1 MVVIVL
7 MAIGIHSCQA
17 SQAENAL
24 KDYNAQVNSLISAS
38 DTTGSQLLDDPRP
51 GVRQEPHGGLHA
63 GQRRPELSDHQLTTA
78 QGWSV
83 PSAMQSAHS
92 KLVFALTM
100 RRDGIDLIGSH
111 IEAALGTTDRQAAFN
126 AIAQA
131 GARFYAS
138 DVTYKSY
145 SLPEMVAALNGAGI
159 AVGGVNGVTVNGGQ
173 FLTDLGGCRR
183 RGSPPSSAAPASS
196 SGSNSA
202 APGPCTDTRSTRSA
216 SAGRPC
222 VPGVTN
228 YVAATPAPTFTLN
241 ITNGG
246 TFNEYNVVC
255 KVSVEGLSDTGSY
268 TIPQTTAGE
277 TTTCDVT
284 LPSSPPSGTYNVTAE
299 VVPVPG
305 ETNTANNYADVPGRL
320 HRLSRRPRGPQ
331 PRPAAYPVIRE
342 RSDQH
347 GRHRGDRRRGG
358 GGRSRSGWRSGWRSR
373 CGDCAPRNARCSA
386 STTRISSLTPP
397 ACMAISAR

>member
-1 MVVIVL
+1 MSFFDDVDEPPAQAPRSGARAQRRPSGRPPSGADQSIRNRRIIAAVVVVVVIVL
-7 MAIGIHSCQA
+7 MAVGIHSCQA

-38 DTTGSQLLDDPRP
+38 DTTGSQLLTI
-51 GVRQEPHGGLHA
+51 L
-63 GQRRPELSDHQLTTA
+63 GQASGKSPTEVYTQVSDALNSANHQLTTA

-92 KLVFALTM
+92 KLIFALTM

-145 SLPEMVAALNGAGI
+145 SLPETVGALNGAGI

-173 FLTDLGGCRR
+173 FLTDLGWL
-183 RGSPPSSAAPASS
+183 SPSWVASKFGAPQSS

-202 APGPCTDTRSTRSA
+202 APGLHGHSLNGVSVGGTTL
-216 SAGRPC
+216 

-228 YVAATPAPTFTLN
+228 YVPSTPAPTFALN

-246 TFNEYNVVC
+246 TFTENNVVC

-268 TIPQTTAGE
+268 TITQTTAGE

-284 LPSSPPSGTYNVTAE
+284 LPSAPPSGTYNVTAE

-305 ETNTANNYADVPGRL
+305 ETNKANNYATF
-320 HRLSRRPRGPQ
+320 
-331 PRPAAYPVIRE
+331 PV
-342 RSDQH
+342 DFT
-347 GRHRGDRRRGG
+347 G
-358 GGRSRSGWRSGWRSR
+358 
-373 CGDCAPRNARCSA
+373 
-386 STTRISSLTPP
+386 
-397 ACMAISAR
+397 